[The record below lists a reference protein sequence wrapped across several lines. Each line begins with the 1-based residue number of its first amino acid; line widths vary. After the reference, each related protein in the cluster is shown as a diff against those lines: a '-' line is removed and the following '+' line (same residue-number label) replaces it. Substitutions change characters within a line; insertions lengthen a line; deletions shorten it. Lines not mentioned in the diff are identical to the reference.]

1 MTISRQSKGSTLE
14 EARSLLVMGAL
25 LIVAK
30 LSFAALFRLMNGV
43 PLRKVPAS
51 LNRAAVVEL
60 LMVLVLVP
68 GFLLAE
74 RAAISRGR
82 GGPYTAVVV
91 VGAALVAALVFPL
104 LNWLGLSVPLP
115 RVSVPLPPQVM
126 PFLNFLPDMGLV
138 AFLYATH
145 RERLEAAQAIQT
157 LETRRNEMMNHLAA
171 SRLEAA
177 RARVQPEAFIAEV
190 RALRASYVDD
200 PATGGAGLEALI
212 TRLRAASRSAAS

>member
-1 MTISRQSKGSTLE
+1 MTSSRQSRAPTLE
-14 EARSLLVMGAL
+14 ATRSLLVMGAL

>member
-1 MTISRQSKGSTLE
+1 MTLSSQSKASTLQ
-14 EARSLLVMGAL
+14 AAGSLLVMGAL
-25 LIVAK
+25 LVVAK
-30 LSFAALFRLMNGV
+30 LSFGVLFWLLSGV
-43 PLRKVPAS
+43 PLRKVPVLLTRSAP
-51 LNRAAVVEL
+51 VEI

-74 RAAISRGR
+74 RAATSRGR
-82 GGPYTAVVV
+82 SGPYTAVVL
-91 VGAALVAALVFPL
+91 VGAALVAALVFPVL
-104 LNWLGLSVPLP
+104 GWLGPPVNLP
-115 RVSVPLPPQVM
+115 RVSVPLPPQVL
-126 PFLNFLPDMGLV
+126 PFLDFLPDMGLV

-145 RERLEAAQAIQT
+145 RERLEAAQAIQE

-200 PATGGAGLEALI
+200 PAAGGAGLEALI

>member
-1 MTISRQSKGSTLE
+1 MTLSRQSKASTLE
-14 EARSLLVMGAL
+14 AARSLLVMGAL
-25 LIVAK
+25 LVVAK
-30 LSFAALFRLMNGV
+30 LIFGALFLLMNGV
-43 PLRKVPAS
+43 PLRKLPIS
-51 LNRAAVVEL
+51 LSRGAIVDV

-82 GGPYTAVVV
+82 GGPYTAVVL
-91 VGAALVAALVFPL
+91 VGAALVAALVFPVL
-104 LNWLGLSVPLP
+104 GWLGLSVPLP
-115 RVSVPLPPQVM
+115 RVSVPLPAQIL

-145 RERLEAAQAIQT
+145 RERLEATQAVQE
-157 LETRRNEMMNHLAA
+157 LETRRNEMMDRIAA

-190 RALRASYVDD
+190 RVLRASYVDD
-200 PATGGAGLEALI
+200 PAAGGAGLEALI
-212 TRLRAASRSAAS
+212 ARLRAATRSPAP

>member
-1 MTISRQSKGSTLE
+1 MTSSRQSRAPTLE
-14 EARSLLVMGAL
+14 ATRSLLVMGAL

-82 GGPYTAVVV
+82 GGPYTVVV
-91 VGAALVAALVFPL
+91 LVGTALVAALVFPL